1 MSSYRYGRP
10 ALKSTVDVQLQTAFS
25 DGNWSSVV
33 RLATKRAA
41 TLKDPYYE
49 VCYHILAK
57 NRIKNSSSLQA
68 IKMCAQS
75 QLDGTLEKCAM
86 LVAIDDLVKTKKT
99 PDIDT
104 IELYEWA
111 CRDFF
116 DYEVEFADTL
126 GPLRAR
132 WAKANPGSPLA
143 LQCLQSCLEN
153 WDLVSAQQVGLPSST
168 PASPLANLRQDI
180 DKSGQGI
187 RQHIRPPVHVLE
199 HYPYLSPLSV
209 CPVRSSKRHPDTNR
223 SVPNA
228 PMPAARST
236 AC

>member
-1 MSSYRYGRP
+1 
-10 ALKSTVDVQLQTAFS
+10 
-25 DGNWSSVV
+25 
-33 RLATKRAA
+33 
-41 TLKDPYYE
+41 
-49 VCYHILAK
+49 
-57 NRIKNSSSLQA
+57 
-68 IKMCAQS
+68 MCAQS

-153 WDLVSAQQVGLPSST
+153 WDLVSAQQVGYRPSLATVLPLT
-168 PASPLANLRQDI
+168 NLRRDLN
-180 DKSGQGI
+180 KSGQGL
-187 RQHIRPPVHVLE
+187 RQHFGPSVHVLE
-199 HYPYLSPLSV
+199 HHPHVSAFSVSPLSFGLLEV
-209 CPVRSSKRHPDTNR
+209 SLTRTDQSPMHRCQPQGLQPVGG
-223 SVPNA
+223 
-228 PMPAARST
+228 
-236 AC
+236 